1 MANKMDM
8 SIVKRYMLI
17 ATFVICVIVFI
28 INIVFILKDGVI
40 SKDEFEYLIFPLSLV
55 ETLGLSFFMGLFG
68 FKDKKGD

>member
-28 INIVFILKDGVI
+28 INIVFILNDGVI
-40 SKDEFEYLIFPLSLV
+40 SKGEFVYLMFPLSLV